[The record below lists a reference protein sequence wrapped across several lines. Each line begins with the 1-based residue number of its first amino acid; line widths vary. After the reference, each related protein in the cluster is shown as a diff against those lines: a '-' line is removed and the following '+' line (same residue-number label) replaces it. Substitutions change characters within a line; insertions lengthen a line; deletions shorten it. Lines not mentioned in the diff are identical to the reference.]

1 VPHSTGRLGFGA
13 LTLVAFASA
22 GLAQDR
28 TGCLHPDLG
37 FRQFLVYFRSGR
49 DFQISRVDFPLRYN
63 ERGPDNY
70 SSTKYL
76 TIGELKAR
84 QNGLIV
90 RDPAAT
96 NTGDSE
102 TDTCE
107 DKPQLGRRFATLVQY
122 SCHSDLFSNKFR
134 FVRRQG
140 CWFLTNMTSSGG

>member
-1 VPHSTGRLGFGA
+1 LIVPHLTGRLGFGA

-22 GLAQDR
+22 SLAQDR
-28 TGCLHPDLG
+28 TGCLDPDLS
-37 FRQFLVYFRSGR
+37 FQQFLVHFRSDR
-49 DFQISRVDFPLRYN
+49 DFQISRVDLPLRYS
-63 ERGPDNY
+63 ERGPENY
-70 SSTKYL
+70 SSTKFL
-76 TIGELKAR
+76 SMGELKAR

-107 DKPQLGRRFATLVQY
+107 DKPQLGRRFATLLQ
-122 SCHSDLFSNKFR
+122 DSNKFR

-140 CWFLTNMTSSGG
+140 CWFLTNMTSSGD